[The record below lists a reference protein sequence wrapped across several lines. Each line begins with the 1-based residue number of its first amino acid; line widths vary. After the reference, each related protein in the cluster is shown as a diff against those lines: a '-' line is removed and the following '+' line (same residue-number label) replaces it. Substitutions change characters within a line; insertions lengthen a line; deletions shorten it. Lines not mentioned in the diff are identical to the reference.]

1 MVLHSIVIQS
11 SYLKS
16 ILGQVFQE
24 YSGITTTLKK
34 LVFKAPFHCFFYEWH
49 RLEKIVHE
57 IDDPVRKSHAR
68 LLRRIIRSEL
78 KETISLSND
87 LSQNGVITF
96 DYLWTIFKP
105 GIDIYTFEDGY
116 DRIYRLHSAQYASGM
131 GTQFFQMTVHE
142 IDCEGD
148 GFGYQWKVIPI
159 HNFPGTRQIQ
169 DLDAF
174 PATCHPR
181 IGEVKE
187 ALKKRG
193 EMFRMIHLK
202 PYYYGAYKGIVID
215 GKHKRNVSF
224 VTPEFL

>member
-1 MVLHSIVIQS
+1 MALHSIVVQS

-16 ILGQVFQE
+16 ILGEVFAE

-49 RLEKIVHE
+49 RLEKIVRE
-57 IDDPVRKSHAR
+57 IQDPERKSHAR
-68 LLRRIIRSEL
+68 LLRKILRSEL

-87 LSQNGVITF
+87 LSQNGVVTY

-105 GIDIYTFEDGY
+105 GVDIYTFEDGY
-116 DRIYRLHSAQYASGM
+116 DRIYRLQSTQYVSNLSS
-131 GTQFFQMTVHE
+131 QYFQPTVHE

-148 GFGYQWKVIPI
+148 GFGYNWKQIPI
-159 HNFPGTRQIQ
+159 HRFPGTRQIQ

-174 PATCHPR
+174 PASFHPR
-181 IGEVKE
+181 LGEVKE

-224 VTPEFL
+224 AVLR